1 MVRGQVRWAPPRE
14 SLQSPGEGDL
24 WEWGNVSFCPT
35 ECLLEAL
42 LGLPLENRGVWGGR
56 FSKSISDSQ
65 TWEACSSVG
74 NRTSVSLDSSQESRL
89 AGEPQ
94 GEEQHVFWH
103 RPPVNEMRRS
113 YMSFH
118 FLVGLVAS
126 HHREGPGELEPAD
139 QATYIFKCSIFSRF
153 FQYSP
158 VFFFPFHVVPGV
170 IA

>member
-1 MVRGQVRWAPPRE
+1 MGASKRITSEPWGRGPMRMRECVFLSHWMLAGGPP
-14 SLQSPGEGDL
+14 
-24 WEWGNVSFCPT
+24 
-35 ECLLEAL
+35 
-42 LGLPLENRGVWGGR
+42 GLPLENRGVWGGR